1 MNRREFITLL
11 GCAAAWPLAAHAQ
24 QGDRMR
30 RIGVLLPVATDD
42 AEFQTRVG
50 AFLQALQQ
58 LDWTIERNVEI
69 DIRWATANADAI
81 RRHAAELAALAPDV
95 ILAHGAPTLGPLL
108 QVTRT
113 VPIVFP
119 VASDPVAAGF
129 VESLARPGG
138 NATGF
143 MDWEYGMAVKWPE
156 LLKQIAPSVTRV
168 AVLRDP
174 AIASGPAQFGVIQ
187 AVAPSLGMDVVPI
200 NVRDVPE
207 IERALAAFARSS
219 NGSLIVTPSGFASVN
234 RDLIITL
241 AARHRLPA
249 VYFGRYFV
257 NSGGL
262 ISYGNDIVDQYRR
275 AAGYVDRILR
285 GEKPA
290 DLPVQAP
297 TKYELVIN
305 LKTAKALGLESPAD
319 RARARRRGDRVNRRE
334 FITLLGG
341 AVAAWPLAARA
352 QQPAMPVI
360 GFLNGQSAQAFA
372 PIVTSFR
379 RGLNEAGYVEGQNVA
394 IEYRWAE
401 GRVDR
406 LSPLAADLVR
416 RQVAVIAATGGNN
429 SALVAMQA
437 TSTIPIVFTSSDN
450 AVERG
455 LVASINR
462 PGGNVTGVSWFSA
475 ELGPKRLGLL
485 HELVPNATIVA
496 LLINPDNP
504 ESARQP
510 AELQD
515 AARAIGLQLVV
526 LTATTAGD
534 IDTAFT
540 AMVQNRVGALLVGS
554 DPFFGNRREQI
565 IALAA
570 QHAIPT
576 IYADAGREVAGAGG
590 LMIYGNSLADAYRR
604 AGIQTGRILKGAKP
618 SELPVDQATEFE
630 LIINLKTAKALGLNV
645 PPMLLA
651 RADEV
656 IE

>member
-1 MNRREFITLL
+1 MSNRREFI
-11 GCAAAWPLAAHAQ
+11 
-24 QGDRMR
+24 
-30 RIGVLLPVATDD
+30 
-42 AEFQTRVG
+42 
-50 AFLQALQQ
+50 
-58 LDWTIERNVEI
+58 
-69 DIRWATANADAI
+69 
-81 RRHAAELAALAPDV
+81 
-95 ILAHGAPTLGPLL
+95 
-108 QVTRT
+108 
-113 VPIVFP
+113 
-119 VASDPVAAGF
+119 
-129 VESLARPGG
+129 SL
-138 NATGF
+138 F
-143 MDWEYGMAVKWPE
+143 
-156 LLKQIAPSVTRV
+156 
-168 AVLRDP
+168 
-174 AIASGPAQFGVIQ
+174 
-187 AVAPSLGMDVVPI
+187 
-200 NVRDVPE
+200 
-207 IERALAAFARSS
+207 
-219 NGSLIVTPSGFASVN
+219 
-234 RDLIITL
+234 
-241 AARHRLPA
+241 
-249 VYFGRYFV
+249 
-257 NSGGL
+257 
-262 ISYGNDIVDQYRR
+262 
-275 AAGYVDRILR
+275 
-285 GEKPA
+285 
-290 DLPVQAP
+290 
-297 TKYELVIN
+297 
-305 LKTAKALGLESPAD
+305 
-319 RARARRRGDRVNRRE
+319 
-334 FITLLGG
+334 GG
-341 AVAAWPLAARA
+341 AAAWPLAARA
-352 QQPAMPVI
+352 QQAMPVI
-360 GFLNGQSAQAFA
+360 GFLNGQSAQAYA
-372 PIVTSFR
+372 PVVSSFR

-406 LSPLAADLVR
+406 LPPLAADLVR

-450 AVERG
+450 PIERG

-462 PGGNVTGVSWFSA
+462 PGGNVTGVSWFGA

-496 LLINPDNP
+496 LLINSNNP
-504 ESARQP
+504 ESVRQP

-554 DPFFGNRREQI
+554 DPFFFANRLEQI

-604 AGIQTGRILKGAKP
+604 AGIHTGRILKGAKP
-618 SELPVDQATEFE
+618 SELPVDQATKFE
-630 LIINLKTAKALGLNV
+630 LIINLRTAKALGLTV